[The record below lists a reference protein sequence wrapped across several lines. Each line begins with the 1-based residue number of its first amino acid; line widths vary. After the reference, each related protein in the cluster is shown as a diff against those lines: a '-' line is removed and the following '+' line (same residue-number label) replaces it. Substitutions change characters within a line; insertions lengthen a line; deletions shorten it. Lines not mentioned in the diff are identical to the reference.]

1 MGWNHQLDMICI
13 ETYIHIVQY
22 IFALVTYSNLQ
33 THLLC
38 VAVVAVSK
46 SQEALELE
54 FLARLQLQLGQFKE
68 GRKSGEEAL
77 KILIGAGL
85 EDVPFWG
92 KGGGCGSLSSC
103 VFFVSAWKWIV
114 VNRCFEAYVDGS
126 YNIHMYIYI
135 YVH

>member
-1 MGWNHQLDMICI
+1 MISI
-13 ETYIHIVQY
+13 QIYVHIVQY

-33 THLLC
+33 THFLC

-77 KILIGAGL
+77 KILIGAVL
-85 EDVPFWG
+85 EDVCRSG
-92 KGGGCGSLSSC
+92 GEGGG
-103 VFFVSAWKWIV
+103 VP
-114 VNRCFEAYVDGS
+114 
-126 YNIHMYIYI
+126 
-135 YVH
+135 